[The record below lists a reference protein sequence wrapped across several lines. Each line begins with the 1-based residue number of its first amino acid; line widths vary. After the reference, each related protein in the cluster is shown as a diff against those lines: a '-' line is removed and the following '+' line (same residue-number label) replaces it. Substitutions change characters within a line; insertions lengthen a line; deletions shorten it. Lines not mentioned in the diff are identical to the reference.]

1 MVALFNGQYF
11 VMRSVV
17 FRRKSEPFSVG
28 RAAAFFGRSTQDVFV
43 LGEVR
48 LVDDPLVIDPGTPGL
63 AERDD

>member
-28 RAAAFFGRSTQDVFV
+28 RAAAFLGRSAQDVF
-43 LGEVR
+43 LEK
-48 LVDDPLVIDPGTPGL
+48 
-63 AERDD
+63 